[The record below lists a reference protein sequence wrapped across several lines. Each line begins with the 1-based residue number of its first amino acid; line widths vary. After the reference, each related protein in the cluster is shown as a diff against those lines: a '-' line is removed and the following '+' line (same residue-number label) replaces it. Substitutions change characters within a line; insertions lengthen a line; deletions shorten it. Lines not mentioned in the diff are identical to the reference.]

1 MEMGNVVNDDEKD
14 AARKAHFMLR
24 VIKDFQNYFME
35 MEKVLK
41 NLKCGFHGWNAF
53 NFSVPNLS
61 SLPSTVLVLE
71 VPPIWLLSQIFV
83 IAQKMHTSQ

>member
-1 MEMGNVVNDDEKD
+1 MNDLMEMGNVVNDDEKD

-41 NLKCGFHGWNAF
+41 NLNCGFQG
-53 NFSVPNLS
+53 
-61 SLPSTVLVLE
+61 
-71 VPPIWLLSQIFV
+71 
-83 IAQKMHTSQ
+83 